1 MRHSGPS
8 YNAGMTGSNAPRPG
22 DRVQQRVVQVADAVG
37 AFIEAWGFRAIHG
50 RVWALLMLKG
60 QALPQAE
67 IAELLGV
74 SRSLVNLAVSE
85 LTDYGLVR
93 PAGTTRNA
101 PYEASIDIWPTI
113 TDVLRSREW
122 MLVERARLALE
133 SLLVEMDEARRSGA
147 PPTFD
152 EGRARVMLAMTEL
165 AQVTLRLFLSVRMPR
180 ALPDFGPWLVR
191 TSQQIRRLQDS
202 LPRFL

>member
-1 MRHSGPS
+1 MHARGPS
-8 YNAGMTGSNAPRPG
+8 YNGEMTGSNRGQGAERI
-22 DRVQQRVVQVADAVG
+22 QQRVVQVADAVG

-50 RVWALLMLKG
+50 RVWALLMLEG
-60 QALPQAE
+60 QPLPQAE
-67 IAELLGV
+67 IAERLGV
-74 SRSLVNLAVSE
+74 SRSLVNLAISE

-93 PAGTTRNA
+93 PVGTTRNA

-133 SLLVEMDEARRSGA
+133 SLLVELEEAEKQGQPA
-147 PPTFD
+147 GFD
-152 EGRARVMLAMTEL
+152 PGRARVMLAMTEL
-165 AQVTLRLFLSVRMPR
+165 AQVTLRLFLSIRMPR
-180 ALPDFGPWLVR
+180 SLADFGPWLIR
-191 TSQQIRRLQDS
+191 TSQQIKRLQES

>member
-1 MRHSGPS
+1 MRPQGPS
-8 YNAGMTGSNAPRPG
+8 YNGEMTGPEAPPAA
-22 DRVQQRVVQVADAVG
+22 DRVLPRVVQVADAVG

-60 QALPQAE
+60 QPLPQSE

-93 PAGTTRNA
+93 PVGSTRNA

-122 MLVERARLALE
+122 MLVERSRLALE
-133 SLLVEMDEARRSGA
+133 SLLVELEDARKSGR
-147 PPTFD
+147 PPDFD

-180 ALPDFGPWLVR
+180 ALPDFGPWLLR